1 MPCDASATVISD
13 YVVLS
18 DAHVRGTLR
27 VRRSGQSQ
35 VLAHFDIGEI
45 RLVIHDHPS
54 HVVGSRLAVHIVFFP
69 TPGSLPT
76 SIGEASSDN
85 EGGVKKT
92 KWVAIYVTQDFE
104 RFCESRMRSISD

>member
-1 MPCDASATVISD
+1 MVGGFFLK
-13 YVVLS
+13 V
-18 DAHVRGTLR
+18 
-27 VRRSGQSQ
+27 
-35 VLAHFDIGEI
+35 EI
-45 RLVIHDHPS
+45 EKK
-54 HVVGSRLAVHIVFFP
+54 FFP

-92 KWVAIYVTQDFE
+92 KWLAIYVTQDFE